1 MSRRVDIRYL
11 TDSFISI
18 FSSVPLVAIVL
29 AEKIVSE
36 LLLIMS
42 MTVTRLPK
50 FILKA
55 EQGGFHCPRYLVV
68 KLQNSLDGDVS
79 GPILALF
86 AENSFHSYS

>member
-1 MSRRVDIRYL
+1 MSRSVDIRYL
-11 TDSFISI
+11 NDSFISI

-55 EQGGFHCPRYLVV
+55 GQGGFTVLGTW
-68 KLQNSLDGDVS
+68 L
-79 GPILALF
+79 
-86 AENSFHSYS
+86 

>member
-1 MSRRVDIRYL
+1 M
-11 TDSFISI
+11 
-18 FSSVPLVAIVL
+18 PLVEIVL

-42 MTVTRLPK
+42 MTVTRLQN

-55 EQGGFHCPRYLVV
+55 GQGGFHCPRYLVV
-68 KLQNSLDGDVS
+68 KLQHSLDGDVS

-86 AENSFHSYS
+86 AENSFHS